1 MPPKNPYKCGV
12 PNCNR
17 SFQTRDALLQHSSTV
32 HSSSSARPSPSRPN
46 SNAFRCRW
54 PGCVRSFPTQEQL
67 LQHDSTHA
75 APQTVNRPYRCD
87 SPGCGRSFEERGAL
101 LQHRNDVHGPQG
113 FRPVLPIPQQS
124 ATPLASPQTPSFSP
138 QPQNV
143 DARDSFF
150 TVIARDQ
157 YNIHPIVDPE
167 MLADLVGRQQPPPPY
182 K

>member
-46 SNAFRCRW
+46 SNAFRCGW

-67 LQHDSTHA
+67 LQHGSTHA
-75 APQTVNRPYRCD
+75 APQTVYRCGA
-87 SPGCGRSFEERGAL
+87 PGCGRRFEEHGAL
-101 LQHRNDVHGPQG
+101 LQHHNDLHGPQG
-113 FRPVLPIPQQS
+113 SRPVPPIPQQP
-124 ATPLASPQTPSFSP
+124 AAPLPSPQTPSSSTP
-138 QPQNV
+138 QQNV

-150 TVIARDQ
+150 TLITRDQ

-167 MLADLVGRQQPPPPY
+167 MLADLIGRQQPPPPY